1 MTILNEMEKYLT
13 EDDEF
18 NYFDFGFDVSLDDIS
33 ISEDDMYKLSEDL
46 SGDIEGSVG
55 VLEDVRSVVGDGIL
69 NVTGQIKLPSNV
81 SYDSYKKSPAELAL
95 NIYNDALKESL
106 NTFITDVDVQYD
118 DDTEKFE

>member
-1 MTILNEMEKYLT
+1 MEKYLT